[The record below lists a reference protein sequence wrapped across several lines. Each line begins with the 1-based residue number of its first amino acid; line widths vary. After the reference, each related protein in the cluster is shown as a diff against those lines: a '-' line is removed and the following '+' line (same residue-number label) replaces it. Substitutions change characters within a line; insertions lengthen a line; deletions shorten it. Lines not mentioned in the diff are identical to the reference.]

1 MWLNQP
7 MSPSLPNTVWVR
19 IISAWI
25 SSICMTASVYNVG
38 ICLPSIR
45 EVGTQ
50 LPDSEDNYLYIY
62 TRQLLGSM
70 DGVGVGGAT
79 AVLAL
84 GCELQKPAQEGPC
97 VPQLHLNFKRTEALG
112 LR

>member
-84 GCELQKPAQEGPC
+84 GCEL
-97 VPQLHLNFKRTEALG
+97 
-112 LR
+112 

>member
-1 MWLNQP
+1 
-7 MSPSLPNTVWVR
+7 
-19 IISAWI
+19 
-25 SSICMTASVYNVG
+25 MTASVYDIV

-50 LPDSEDNYLYIY
+50 LPDTEDNYLYIF

-70 DGVGVGGAT
+70 DGVGGA
-79 AVLAL
+79 AAALAQ

-97 VPQLHLNFKRTEALG
+97 VPQLHPDFKRTEALG